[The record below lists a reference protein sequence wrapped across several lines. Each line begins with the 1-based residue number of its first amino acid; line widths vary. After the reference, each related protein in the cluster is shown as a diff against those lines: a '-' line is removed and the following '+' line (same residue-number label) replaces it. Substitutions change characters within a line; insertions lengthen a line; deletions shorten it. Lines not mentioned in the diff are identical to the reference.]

1 MPSLYT
7 DLSRLRLNWYVA
19 ATAHAMRRHWQLLV
33 IASLALPSLPVAR
46 IPQVLA
52 FPVVSLLHPGQTMLW
67 YSLHVVLIQAIAL
80 LWSGLQR
87 KALATGPMTSYLSA
101 LPIPRRTTHL
111 VNATILLFADSLI
124 LLPIASSLLVVP
136 MQPVSTASLGFHTL
150 AVATLA
156 LSAFAAQIAL
166 LEQQWHRLLLAL
178 LGVAAWGWSLV
189 HLHSSAAWATQ
200 AMLFA
205 VLVLLTV
212 RTPALPLRRQR
223 NQAGVR
229 RTPVLTAVLSRL
241 PIAARIQ
248 LRILFEEHWPPT
260 VLRLAIAL
268 GIAGCANFLFGV
280 FNGDVRTLPAGIIA
294 GASVALILSGI
305 YRTLAEAHASMQRYA
320 AALPLAKHFWLRR
333 DLAMLSVL
341 AALPFGVMLLS
352 LFDHGIPA
360 TTCLKLALANLGLLM
375 LLRLPLSFSRRQTA
389 LVGVMLAGGWSAGA
403 MVAIH

>member
-1 MPSLYT
+1 
-7 DLSRLRLNWYVA
+7 
-19 ATAHAMRRHWQLLV
+19 
-33 IASLALPSLPVAR
+33 
-46 IPQVLA
+46 
-52 FPVVSLLHPGQTMLW
+52 
-67 YSLHVVLIQAIAL
+67 
-80 LWSGLQR
+80 
-87 KALATGPMTSYLSA
+87 MTSYLSA

-200 AMLFA
+200 AMLFG
-205 VLVLLTV
+205 VLVSLTV
-212 RTPALPLRRQR
+212 RAPAIPSRRR
-223 NQAGVR
+223 YLAGVR
-229 RTPVLTAVLSRL
+229 RTTTRTSVFSRL

-248 LRILFEEHWPPT
+248 LRILFDEHWPPT